1 MFVPFGRYSCPS
13 LWTDRTQAERDPDDQ
28 FAEGAFEQLVAEAA
42 KKDDKKEKKKRAGGH
57 SKAKEDESWEEVQ
70 MPSGGRA

>member
-1 MFVPFGRYSCPS
+1 M
-13 LWTDRTQAERDPDDQ
+13 QAERDPDDE

-42 KKDDKKEKKKRAGGH
+42 KKDDKKDKKKERH
-57 SKAKEDESWEEVQ
+57 HKEKPKAKEDESWEEVQ

>member
-1 MFVPFGRYSCPS
+1 M
-13 LWTDRTQAERDPDDQ
+13 QAERDPDDQ

-57 SKAKEDESWEEVQ
+57 HKAKEDESWEEVQ